1 MGLIRLLLAALAL
14 LAAAPAGAQAPGRAA
29 VGADSTVEVGADG
42 AEVAL
47 VLSRAVPWSVGLRD
61 GPPRLVIDL
70 SEGDFSALAP
80 GALGPAAGWGRL
92 GPGRTRL
99 VVALPAP
106 MGVARAWMETGADGA
121 TVRVELDAD
130 VAPVVGADA
139 PAAPVTTRPAP
150 RDDGPLVVAL
160 DPGHG
165 GLDPGAERGGVREA
179 DMMLRFARELAEVLR
194 RAGHEVVLTREDD
207 SFLSLRGRAGMARA
221 ARADV
226 MISLHADAVAGGG
239 AAGAT
244 VYTLSADEGDALTAE
259 LVERQD
265 RADLLMGLDLGGSGD
280 AVAGVLVD
288 LARRETAPRAEALAA
303 ALVASIEGAG
313 LALHKRPRLGAAFTV
328 LKAPDIPTVL
338 LELGFMSDA
347 GDLENL
353 LSRDWRARM
362 AHAVARA
369 VDAWALSDAALARR
383 LRR

>member
-92 GPGRTRL
+92 APGRTRL